1 MSKRSFNLHNGKKGA
16 ALGVRVIP
24 RAKKNEIAEVLE
36 DGTLRVRLNT
46 PADSEEIN
54 QVLAEFLSQVLDMP
68 MDKIDIVA
76 GQSSR
81 DKLVSVLE
89 MDAPA
94 VHQKIMEKVS

>member
-1 MSKRSFNLHNGKKGA
+1 MPKRPFHLHNGKKGA

-24 RAKKNEIAEVLE
+24 RAKKNEIVEVLD

-54 QVLAEFLSQVLDMP
+54 QVLAEFLAQVLGVP
-68 MDKIDIVA
+68 ISKIDVVA

-94 VHQKIMEKVS
+94 AHQRIMDAIS

>member
-1 MSKRSFNLHNGKKGA
+1 MSKRSFHLHNGKKGA

-24 RAKKNEIAEVLE
+24 RAKKNEIAEVLK

-54 QVLAEFLSQVLDMP
+54 QVLAEFLAQVLGVP
-68 MDKIDIVA
+68 ISKIDVVA
-76 GQSSR
+76 GESSR

-89 MDAPA
+89 MDAQTA
-94 VHQKIMEKVS
+94 HQKVIESLS